1 MLDINDSIIR
11 GYTHLLIE
19 EATGSD
25 FSDFIFD
32 KKVCVTTRDDAS
44 TLVTIDFVCRNNNTR
59 LKYSFDIHNMKAI
72 GFEAFEKYY
81 AKSFFHTGIIEV
93 DYIVIPKIETIR
105 QMYEMKN
112 IRIIA

>member
-32 KKVCVTTRDDAS
+32 KKVCVTTCDDAS
-44 TLVTIDFVCRNNNTR
+44 TLVTIDFVCKKNNTR

-72 GFEAFEKYY
+72 EFKAFEEDY
-81 AKSFFHTGIIEV
+81 AKSFFHKGTIGI
-93 DYIVIPKIETIR
+93 DYIVIPKIETIK
-105 QMYEMKN
+105 QMYDKKN

>member
-11 GYTHLLIE
+11 GYAHLLIE
-19 EATGSD
+19 GATGSD
-25 FSDFIFD
+25 LSDFIFD
-32 KKVCVTTRDDAS
+32 EKVCVTTCDDAS
-44 TLVTIDFVCRNNNTR
+44 RLVVIDFVCKKNNTR
-59 LKYSFDIHNMKAI
+59 LKYSFDIYNMNA
-72 GFEAFEKYY
+72 FEFKAFEKYH
-81 AKSFFHTGIIEV
+81 AKSFFHKGIIEV